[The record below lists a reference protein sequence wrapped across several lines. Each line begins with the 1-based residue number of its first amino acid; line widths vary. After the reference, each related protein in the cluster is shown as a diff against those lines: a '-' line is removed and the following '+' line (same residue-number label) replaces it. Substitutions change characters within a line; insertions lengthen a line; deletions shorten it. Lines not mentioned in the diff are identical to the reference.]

1 MLFKDRSYAE
11 AAEGIKHWGCY
22 KMTFP
27 CYTFLQTRNIGDAKG
42 LYFTYLKKYWGCYST
57 AITPSSAAPT
67 MLKMQWKQEMLS
79 SPLFY
84 MCNRCVMMN
93 CVAFTDEIP
102 LLFPLSFCQPK
113 VEILRR
119 KIIGFSSLFGLW
131 EKWNYFN
138 PNITFCRLF
147 LMWVFNLKSK
157 VQKIQR

>member
-1 MLFKDRSYAE
+1 
-11 AAEGIKHWGCY
+11 
-22 KMTFP
+22 
-27 CYTFLQTRNIGDAKG
+27 
-42 LYFTYLKKYWGCYST
+42 
-57 AITPSSAAPT
+57 

-119 KIIGFSSLFGLW
+119 KMVGFSSLFSLW
-131 EKWNYFN
+131 EKWNYHFN
-138 PNITFCRLF
+138 PNITFF
-147 LMWVFNLKSK
+147 MWVFNLKSR
-157 VQKIQR
+157 VQRVQRWIFDSEKTSKHMITTHSVPLVFQTPTKKSMDFFTFIILLYI